1 MNFEPENGGRMRKN
15 TTETRRWNS
24 LSWFDAIPLWRL
36 RRTEDSLDGLY
47 HLQVLRPFQ
56 IFDRLVR
63 SDDNGVARCTTAL
76 RRQSGVSLRKIA
88 VAPNVRLL
96 AKTNLVLHSP
106 FELEVHWYS
115 KSKDSDIYD
124 GPIST
129 ARVSQ
134 RWRLG
139 EGYKWQLL
147 VTVLRIVPISVS

>member
-1 MNFEPENGGRMRKN
+1 MNCEPENGGRMRKN

-36 RRTEDSLDGLY
+36 HCTEDSLDGL
-47 HLQVLRPFQ
+47 HPFQ

-63 SDDNGVARCTTAL
+63 SDDNGVARCTTAEQDNCSSAAVGGKPTKNC
-76 RRQSGVSLRKIA
+76 RQCK

-115 KSKDSDIYD
+115 ESKDSDIYD
-124 GPIST
+124 GPLARQELANGGDLGRVISG
-129 ARVSQ
+129 SF
-134 RWRLG
+134 WSLSC
-139 EGYKWQLL
+139 ESFL
-147 VTVLRIVPISVS
+147 